1 VSAPRRRGGDRGKAA
16 ATNTI
21 NTADFGNAQPT
32 DAPPIWTIGYPPA
45 GRRSR
50 WLLIVQRCDACSAA
64 HSHYGGLNGG
74 IRRRGCGAGGYDLR
88 VRTALAVA
96 G

>member
-1 VSAPRRRGGDRGKAA
+1 VSAPRRRGGDRGKVA

-21 NTADFGNAQPT
+21 NTAHNGNAQLT
-32 DAPPIWTIGYPPA
+32 DIPPLWTVGYPPA

-50 WLLIVQRCDACSAA
+50 WLLIVQRCDACTGA
-64 HSHYGGLNGG
+64 HSHFGSSTGG
-74 IRRRGCGAGGYDLR
+74 IRRRGCGAGSYYLH

-96 G
+96 R